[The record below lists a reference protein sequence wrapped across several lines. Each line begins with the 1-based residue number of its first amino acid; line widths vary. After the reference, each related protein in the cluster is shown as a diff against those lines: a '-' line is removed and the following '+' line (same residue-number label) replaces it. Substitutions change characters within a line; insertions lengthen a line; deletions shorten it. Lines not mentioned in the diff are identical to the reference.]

1 MSTSDYLKVQ
11 ADLLV
16 AVELLRRLK
25 LDDFIRKAD
34 EAGAAGL
41 VDHYGRP
48 VMTDAVRM
56 KRLAE
61 GAKRLLQQGEGH
73 DKTKSAQSHLGR
85 CA

>member
-1 MSTSDYLKVQ
+1 VSTSDYLKVQ
-11 ADLLV
+11 ADLLN

-34 EAGAAGL
+34 EAAAAGL

-48 VMTDAVRM
+48 VMTDALRM

-61 GAKRLLQQGEGH
+61 GAQRLLQGEGH
-73 DKTKSAQSHLGR
+73 DKTKSAKSHLGR